1 MERVVLRCPQKN
13 TILTIF
19 IDKDNEDLSWKCL
32 VPKRKWPDYFKKKY
46 AKISLEV
53 AKSSKTMSDLE
64 KLRIFL
70 ESYGLLSNN
79 RGLTAVTR
87 GLSFLLSREQQQKT
101 AYMIIEA
108 EKYFGVKYNKEQLIP
123 EFYKEQ
129 ERNAQLTIFNY

>member
-1 MERVVLRCPQKN
+1 MEKVILRCPRKKI
-13 TILTIF
+13 TLTIF
-19 IDKDNEDLSWKCL
+19 VDKDNGDLSWKCL
-32 VPKRKWPDYFKKKY
+32 VPKRKWPEYFKKEY
-46 AKISLEV
+46 AKISMEV
-53 AKSSKTMSDLE
+53 AKKSRSMSDLE

-87 GLSFLLSREQQQKT
+87 GLSFLLSREQQQKA